1 MPVRQLSKW
10 CYQLSSSPQ
19 LFLRAASKSPQYLPS
34 QHALPTKQDTIVF
47 YQWPTIRHFRLLSRG
62 KLYQVVL
69 MALFLPPAT
78 ISYQQGT
85 LPGSTLTAAYVA
97 AGGTLTVLLSLSY
110 IFTRV
115 IGQMAYYPDTHQVG
129 VSTLT
134 FLGDRRNILV
144 DPRHI
149 LPLGGR
155 GLLQRLEIVG
165 HRGTFVYSIRYG
177 RVLNAELMAQLI
189 L

>member
-1 MPVRQLSKW
+1 
-10 CYQLSSSPQ
+10 
-19 LFLRAASKSPQYLPS
+19 
-34 QHALPTKQDTIVF
+34 
-47 YQWPTIRHFRLLSRG
+47 
-62 KLYQVVL
+62 

-78 ISYQQGT
+78 ISYQQGA

-97 AGGTLTVLLSLSY
+97 AGGTLAVLLSLSY

-115 IGQMAYYPDTHQVG
+115 IGQMAYFPDTHQVG

-144 DPRHI
+144 DPRQI

-155 GLLQRLEIVG
+155 SLVQRLEIVG
-165 HRGTFVYSIRYG
+165 HRGTFVYSIHYG
-177 RVLNAELMAQLI
+177 QVLNAELMARLI
-189 L
+189 H